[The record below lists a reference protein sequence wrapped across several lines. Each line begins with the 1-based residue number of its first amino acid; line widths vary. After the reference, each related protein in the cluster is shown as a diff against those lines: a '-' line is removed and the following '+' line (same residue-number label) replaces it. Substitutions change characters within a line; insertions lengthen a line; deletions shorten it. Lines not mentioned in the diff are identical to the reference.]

1 MSGSGFD
8 YSSFEEYR
16 RKFNKMYIE
25 FENWLNAFLLKEG
38 MRFIA
43 GVKPRTPVDTGDLR
57 NHWSLDTV
65 TGITHGAGSRRE
77 LRVWFVNSMYY
88 ATFVEYGHA
97 KPYKSGA
104 AEGSADWVPGYFMMT
119 VTLDQIERSMPARFD
134 SAFRQFLLG
143 LGVM

>member
-8 YSSFEEYR
+8 YSSFTDYR
-16 RKFNKMYIE
+16 RRFNRLSID
-25 FENWLNAFLLKEG
+25 FEKWLTSFMTREG
-38 MRFIA
+38 NRFIRE
-43 GVKPRTPVDTGDLR
+43 VKLRTPVDTGDLR
-57 NHWSLDTV
+57 NHWRLDTI
-65 TGITHGAGSRRE
+65 TGITHGAEGRE
-77 LRVWFVNSMYY
+77 LRCWFINTMYY

-104 AEGSADWVPGYFMMT
+104 AEGSADWVDGYFMMT
-119 VTLDQIERSMPARFD
+119 VTIDQIERSMPARFD